1 MGNLFCQT
9 VNENQISIYG
19 NYLDSDTRSLLAIL
33 ECADLP
39 HKFVLAYQ
47 KKGE

>member
-19 NYLDSDTRSLLAIL
+19 NYLDSDTRSLITIL
-33 ECADLP
+33 ECADIQY
-39 HKFVLAYQ
+39 KFFLAYQ
-47 KKGE
+47 K